1 MINMNKIDEAVMYL
15 EESGVTFCKNEIF
28 SSIQDDFLKRYG
40 LPQLNNVF
48 IIDDLCF
55 FYEPKL
61 KTTPSEYLAIG
72 CDGLGLICINLSTN
86 EVVSLDSN
94 LSECYM
100 NNDFSEFIYFVYL
113 YKKMF
118 LDQVVEDE
126 ETEFKIFK
134 RLKKNFNEINPKS
147 LMKDTNWWSEIIEPL
162 EFGLL

>member
-1 MINMNKIDEAVMYL
+1 
-15 EESGVTFCKNEIF
+15 
-28 SSIQDDFLKRYG
+28 
-40 LPQLNNVF
+40 
-48 IIDDLCF
+48 
-55 FYEPKL
+55 
-61 KTTPSEYLAIG
+61 
-72 CDGLGLICINLSTN
+72 
-86 EVVSLDSN
+86 
-94 LSECYM
+94 M